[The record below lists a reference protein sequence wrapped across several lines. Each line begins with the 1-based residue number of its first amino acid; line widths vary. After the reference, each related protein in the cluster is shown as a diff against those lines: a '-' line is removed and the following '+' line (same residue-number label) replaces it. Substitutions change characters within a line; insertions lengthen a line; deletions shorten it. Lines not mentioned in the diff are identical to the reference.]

1 MWWGPGSKRLRVPVR
16 KLVVRPTARPWL
28 GWLGILAVGAL
39 VALTGYTLVT
49 TGTAWDPQPG
59 PPWRAGTLLG
69 DLRSFL

>member
-1 MWWGPGSKRLRVPVR
+1 VR
-16 KLVVRPTARPWL
+16 TTSRPWL